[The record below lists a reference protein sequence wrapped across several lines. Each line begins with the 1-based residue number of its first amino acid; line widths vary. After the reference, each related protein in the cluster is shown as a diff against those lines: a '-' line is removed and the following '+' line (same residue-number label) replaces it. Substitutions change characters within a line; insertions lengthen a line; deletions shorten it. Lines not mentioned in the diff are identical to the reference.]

1 MASNRTSAIL
11 ARTPAPSPT
20 ASSLCYNDTEQMND
34 EEEPLLPDLCLHILW
49 TEDVKRS
56 VASPAVKAFVSTD
69 WLGKTAICWLLEDE
83 KVLRCVDI
91 KITVILN

>member
-20 ASSLCYNDTEQMND
+20 ASSLCYNDTEQMID
-34 EEEPLLPDLCLHILW
+34 EEEPLLPDLCLQILW